1 MSTPDTGSG
10 ARMTA
15 TEALMWSVER
25 DPVLRSSFTNVTILE
40 HGPDVARL
48 RGRIE
53 RSLADIPRLQQR
65 VHVPFG
71 PLPTPE
77 WVDDPDFDLDY
88 HLRHMALPL
97 PGSERQLLDLA
108 ALMAQDA
115 FDLARPL
122 WQFTVVEGL
131 EGGRAALLAK
141 LHHTVT
147 DGVGGLRMSMSFIDL
162 EPGPDGAAGPEDT
175 AVTGGGTTRGA
186 APGAGNR
193 GAERSPGDGEGGEA
207 DGGPGRLVAELA
219 RQLGRVPHAIGDA
232 AELLAHPLDVGRDV
246 ATQAV
251 ETARSFARQ
260 AVITDGSRSPL
271 WAGRR
276 SVGRHFEA
284 MRFELEPLKRAAKAL
299 GGTVN
304 DAYVTGVTGGAG
316 AYHRAKGVSPPE
328 LRMSM
333 PISTRSD
340 RSAAGNS
347 FVPARVLV
355 PTDVEDPLERF
366 AVVHERLTAVKQ
378 ERALGLANAFAGV
391 LTGLPAPL
399 LARVARQQVETV
411 DFAASNLRGSPADLF
426 VAGAR
431 VVANHPM
438 GPTAGTAFNATVL
451 SYRDSLDMGL
461 VVDTAA
467 VDDPELL
474 RRCIALGLAD
484 MAGQAG

>member
-1 MSTPDTGSG
+1 MATAGAS

-40 HGPDVARL
+40 HSPDVARL
-48 RGRIE
+48 RGRVE
-53 RSLADIPRLQQR
+53 RSLEDTPRLRQR
-65 VHVPFG
+65 VHVPVG
-71 PLPTPE
+71 PLPVPE
-77 WVDDPDFDLDY
+77 WVDDPQFDLDY
-88 HLRHMALPL
+88 HIRHVALPP
-97 PGSERQLLDLA
+97 PGIERQLLDLA

-115 FDLARPL
+115 FDPARPL
-122 WQFTVVEGL
+122 WQFTVVDGL

-147 DGVGGLRMSMSFIDL
+147 DGVGGLRMSMGFIDL
-162 EPGPDGAAGPEDT
+162 EPNPSTDGPATRARRKDADPEATGRDAAGD
-175 AVTGGGTTRGA
+175 R
-186 APGAGNR
+186 
-193 GAERSPGDGEGGEA
+193 GEGGP
-207 DGGPGRLVAELA
+207 GGLVTELA
-219 RQLGRVPHAIGDA
+219 RQLGRVPQAVSDA
-232 AELLAHPLDVGRDV
+232 AELLSHPIGTGRDV
-246 ATQAV
+246 AAQAV
-251 ETARSFARQ
+251 ETARSFVRQ
-260 AVITDGSRSPL
+260 AVVTDTSRSPL

-284 MRFELEPLKRAAKAL
+284 MRVELEPLKRAARAL

-304 DAYVTGVTGGAG
+304 DAYVTAVSGGAG
-316 AYHRAKGVSPPE
+316 AYHRAQGVDPPE

-340 RSAAGNS
+340 RSSSGNA

-366 AVVHERLTAVKQ
+366 ALVHQRLAAVKE

-399 LARVARQQVETV
+399 LARLARQQVETV
-411 DFAASNLRGSPADLF
+411 DFAASNLRGSPVDLF

-431 VVANHPM
+431 VASNHPM
-438 GPTAGTAFNATVL
+438 GPTAGTAFNVTVL
-451 SYRDSLDMGL
+451 SYTDSLDAGL

-467 VDDPELL
+467 IDDPALL
-474 RRCIALGLAD
+474 RNCIARGLAE
-484 MAGQAG
+484 MAEVGESGEVARPPN

>member
-1 MSTPDTGSG
+1 MAIPAASTG

-15 TEALMWSVER
+15 SEALMWSVER
-25 DPVLRSSFTNVTILE
+25 DPVLRSSFTNVTVLE
-40 HGPDVARL
+40 QSPDVARL
-48 RGRIE
+48 RERIE
-53 RSLADIPRLQQR
+53 RSLDDVPRLRQR
-65 VHVPFG
+65 VHVPTG

-77 WVDDPDFDLDY
+77 WVGDEQFDLDY
-88 HLRHMALPL
+88 HVRHVALPQ

-108 ALMAQDA
+108 ALMAQDS
-115 FDLARPL
+115 FDPARPL
-122 WQFTVVEGL
+122 WQFTVVDGL

-162 EPGPDGAAGPEDT
+162 EPHPPPARRRPTEPEAAGQVEEAED
-175 AVTGGGTTRGA
+175 AERGPAGIVTG
-186 APGAGNR
+186 
-193 GAERSPGDGEGGEA
+193 
-207 DGGPGRLVAELA
+207 LA
-219 RQLGRVPHAIGDA
+219 RQLGRVPHAVSEA
-232 AELLAHPLDVGRDV
+232 AELLTHPLDVGRDV

-251 ETARSFARQ
+251 ETARSFMRQ
-260 AVITDGSRSPL
+260 AVITDASRSPL

-276 SVGRHFEA
+276 SVVRHFDA
-284 MRFELEPLKRAAKAL
+284 MRIELEPLKRAAKAL

-304 DAYVTGVTGGAG
+304 DVYVTGVAGGAG
-316 AYHRAKGVSPPE
+316 AYHREKGVTPTE

-340 RSAAGNS
+340 RSSTGNA

-355 PTDVEDPLERF
+355 PADLEDPVERF
-366 AVVHERLTAVKQ
+366 AVIHERLTAVKE

-399 LARVARQQVETV
+399 LARLARQQVETV
-411 DFAASNLRGSPADLF
+411 DFAASNLRGSPVDLF

-431 VVANHPM
+431 VFANHPM
-438 GPTAGTAFNATVL
+438 GPTAGTAFNVTVL
-451 SYRDSLDMGL
+451 SYRDSLDLGL

-474 RRCIALGLAD
+474 RSCIARGLEEIATAP
-484 MAGQAG
+484 AG